1 MNNAL
6 LIILIALWKTLIL
19 LPRTFQIVIS
29 DFIGSLIYLIPL
41 KRNKYSKANIELCFP
56 DKSEAER
63 KKIYRSNI
71 LLSGRILS
79 DNGIA
84 WFWSDKR
91 IKKNIKYEIKGLSQ
105 LLTEQSSNKGILLFF
120 KHSLHLELDTRIL
133 GMHAEIYGIERK
145 HNSKYFQSIQKRG
158 RLKSMIDVVDRK
170 NTFKF
175 MKWLKNGKTVLYAPD
190 QDYGLDKSK
199 VIKFFGHPAATVSAP
214 YKIIQKTK
222 CKTFF
227 LNSYIKDNK
236 LFLDIEKFNSNNVEE
251 ISYLNNLN
259 KYIENKIKLNPDEYL
274 WQHRRFKST
283 LRKIYK

>member
-6 LIILIALWKTLIL
+6 LIILITLWKTLIL
-19 LPRTFQIVIS
+19 LPRAFQLVITN
-29 DFIGSLIYLIPL
+29 FIGFLIYLISL

-63 KKIYRSNI
+63 KKIYRRNI

-91 IKKNIKYEIKGLSQ
+91 IKKNIKYEINGLSQ
-105 LLTEQSSNKGILLFF
+105 LLTEQGSNKGILLFF

>member
-63 KKIYRSNI
+63 KRIYKKNI
-71 LLSGRILS
+71 LLSGHILS
-79 DNGIA
+79 DTGIA
-84 WFWSDKR
+84 WFWSNKR
-91 IKKNIKYEIKGLSQ
+91 IKKNIKYEINGLDK
-105 LLTEQSSNKGILLFF
+105 LLAEQSSNRGVLLFF
-120 KHSLHLELDTRIL
+120 KHSMHLEIDARIL
-133 GMHAEIYGIERK
+133 GMHAEIYGVERK
-145 HNSKYFQSIQKRG
+145 HNSRYFQSIQKRG
-158 RLKSMIDVVDRK
+158 RLKSMIDVVDRN
-170 NTFKF
+170 NTLRFI
-175 MKWLKNGKTVLYAPD
+175 KWLKNGKTVLYAPD
-190 QDYGLDKSK
+190 QDYGMNKSK
-199 VIKFFGHPAATVSAP
+199 VIKFFGHPAATVAAT

-227 LNSYIKDNK
+227 LNSYIKNKK
-236 LFLDIEKFNSNNVEE
+236 LFLDIEELNSKNSEE
-251 ISYLNNLN
+251 ISYLNDLN
-259 KYIENKIKLNPDEYL
+259 KFIENKIKLNPQEYL

>member
-6 LIILIALWKTLIL
+6 LIILITLWKTLIL
-19 LPRTFQIVIS
+19 LPRAFQLVITN
-29 DFIGSLIYLIPL
+29 FIGFLIYLISL

-63 KKIYRSNI
+63 KKIYRRNI

-91 IKKNIKYEIKGLSQ
+91 IKKNIKYEINGLSQ

-274 WQHRRFKST
+274 WQHRRIKST

>member
-6 LIILIALWKTLIL
+6 LIILITLWKILIL
-19 LPRTFQIVIS
+19 LPRAFQLVIS
-29 DFIGSLIYLIPL
+29 NFIGFLIYLISL

-63 KKIYRSNI
+63 KRIFKRNI

-79 DNGIA
+79 DIGIA

-91 IKKNIKYEIKGLSQ
+91 IKKNIKYEINGLSQ
-105 LLTEQSSNKGILLFF
+105 LLTEQSSKKGILLFF

-133 GMHAEIYGIERK
+133 GMHTDIYGIERK
-145 HNSKYFQSIQKRG
+145 HNSKYFQSIQRKG

-170 NTFKF
+170 NTLKF
-175 MKWLKNGKTVLYAPD
+175 IKWLKNGKLVLYAPD

-236 LFLDIEKFNSNNVEE
+236 FFLDIEKFNSNNLEE

>member
-6 LIILIALWKTLIL
+6 LIILITLWKTLIL
-19 LPRTFQIVIS
+19 LPRAFQLVIS
-29 DFIGSLIYLIPL
+29 NFIGFLIYLISL

-63 KKIYRSNI
+63 KKIYRRNI

-91 IKKNIKYEIKGLSQ
+91 IKKNIKYEINGLNK

-120 KHSLHLELDTRIL
+120 KHSLHLELDARIL

-158 RLKSMIDVVDRK
+158 RLKGMIDIVDRK
-170 NTFKF
+170 NTLKF
-175 MKWLKNGKTVLYAPD
+175 MKWIKNGKTVLYAPD

-222 CKTFF
+222 CKSFF

-236 LFLDIEKFNSNNVEE
+236 LFLDIEELNSNNFEE

-259 KYIENKIKLNPDEYL
+259 RYIENKIKLNPDEYL

>member
-6 LIILIALWKTLIL
+6 LIILITLWKTQIL
-19 LPRTFQIVIS
+19 LPRGFQLVIS
-29 DFIGSLIYLIPL
+29 NFIGFLIYLIPL

-56 DKSEAER
+56 HKSEAEQ
-63 KKIYRSNI
+63 KKIYRRNI
-71 LLSGRILS
+71 LLSGHILS

-91 IKKNIKYEIKGLSQ
+91 IKKKIKYEINGLNK
-105 LLTEQSSNKGILLFF
+105 LLTGQSSKKGILLFF

-145 HNSKYFQSIQKRG
+145 HNSKYFQSVQKRG

-170 NTFKF
+170 NTLRF

-199 VIKFFGHPAATVSAP
+199 VIKFFDHPAATVSAP

-227 LNSYIKDNK
+227 LNSYKKNNK
-236 LFLDIEKFNSNNVEE
+236 LFLDIEELNSNNVEE

>member
-6 LIILIALWKTLIL
+6 LIILITLWKTLIL
-19 LPRTFQIVIS
+19 LPRAFQLVIS
-29 DFIGSLIYLIPL
+29 NFIGFLIYLISL

-63 KKIYRSNI
+63 KKIYRRNI

-91 IKKNIKYEIKGLSQ
+91 IKKNIKYEINGLNK

>member
-6 LIILIALWKTLIL
+6 LIILITLWKTLIL
-19 LPRTFQIVIS
+19 LPRGFQLVIS
-29 DFIGSLIYLIPL
+29 NFIGFLIYLIPL

-63 KKIYRSNI
+63 KKIYRKNI
-71 LLSGRILS
+71 LLSGHILS

-91 IKKNIKYEIKGLSQ
+91 IKKKIKYEINGLNK
-105 LLTEQSSNKGILLFF
+105 LLTGQSSKKGILLFF

-133 GMHAEIYGIERK
+133 GMHAEIYGIERN
-145 HNSKYFQSIQKRG
+145 HNSKYFQSVQKRG
-158 RLKSMIDVVDRK
+158 RLKSMKDVVDRK
-170 NTFKF
+170 NTLRF

-227 LNSYIKDNK
+227 LNSYKKNNK
-236 LFLDIEKFNSNNVEE
+236 LFLDIEELNSNNVEE

>member
-6 LIILIALWKTLIL
+6 LIILITLWKTLIL
-19 LPRTFQIVIS
+19 LPRGFQLVIS
-29 DFIGSLIYLIPL
+29 NFIGFLIYLIPL

-56 DKSEAER
+56 HKSEAEQ
-63 KKIYRSNI
+63 KKIYRRNI
-71 LLSGRILS
+71 LLSGHILS

-91 IKKNIKYEIKGLSQ
+91 IKKKIKYEINGLNK
-105 LLTEQSSNKGILLFF
+105 LLTGQSSKKGILLFF

-145 HNSKYFQSIQKRG
+145 HNSKYFQSVQKRG
-158 RLKSMIDVVDRK
+158 RLKSMKDVVDRK
-170 NTFKF
+170 NTLRF

-199 VIKFFGHPAATVSAP
+199 EIKFFGHPAATVSAP

-227 LNSYIKDNK
+227 LNSYKKNNK
-236 LFLDIEKFNSNNVEE
+236 LFLDIEELNSNNVEE

>member
-6 LIILIALWKTLIL
+6 LIILITLWKTLIL
-19 LPRTFQIVIS
+19 LPRAFQLVIS
-29 DFIGSLIYLIPL
+29 NFIGFLIYLISL

-63 KKIYRSNI
+63 KKIYRRNI

-91 IKKNIKYEIKGLSQ
+91 IKKNIKYEINGLNK
-105 LLTEQSSNKGILLFF
+105 LLTGQSSKKGILLFF

-145 HNSKYFQSIQKRG
+145 HNSKYFQSVQKRG
-158 RLKSMIDVVDRK
+158 RLKGMKDVVDRK
-170 NTFKF
+170 NTLRF

>member
-6 LIILIALWKTLIL
+6 LIILITLWKTLIL
-19 LPRTFQIVIS
+19 LPRAFQLVIS
-29 DFIGSLIYLIPL
+29 NFIGFLIYLISL

-63 KKIYRSNI
+63 KKIYRRNI

-91 IKKNIKYEIKGLSQ
+91 IKKNIKYEINGLNK

-120 KHSLHLELDTRIL
+120 KHSLHLELDARIL

-158 RLKSMIDVVDRK
+158 RLKGMIDVVDRK
-170 NTFKF
+170 NTLKF
-175 MKWLKNGKTVLYAPD
+175 IKWLKNGKTVLYAPD

-222 CKTFF
+222 CKSFF

-236 LFLDIEKFNSNNVEE
+236 LFLDIEELNSNNVKE

-259 KYIENKIKLNPDEYL
+259 RYIENKIKLNPDEYL

>member
-6 LIILIALWKTLIL
+6 LIILITLWKTLIL
-19 LPRTFQIVIS
+19 LPRAFQLIITN
-29 DFIGSLIYLIPL
+29 FIGFLIYLISL

-63 KKIYRSNI
+63 KKIYRRNI
-71 LLSGRILS
+71 LLSGRIIS

-91 IKKNIKYEIKGLSQ
+91 IKKNIKYEINGLSQ

>member
-6 LIILIALWKTLIL
+6 LIILITLWKTLIL
-19 LPRTFQIVIS
+19 FPRAFQLVIS
-29 DFIGSLIYLIPL
+29 NFIGFLIYLISL

-63 KKIYRSNI
+63 KKIYRRNI

-91 IKKNIKYEIKGLSQ
+91 IKKNIKYEINGLNK

-145 HNSKYFQSIQKRG
+145 HNSKYFQSVQKKG

-170 NTFKF
+170 NTLKF
-175 MKWLKNGKTVLYAPD
+175 IKWLKNGKTVLYAPD
-190 QDYGLDKSK
+190 QDYGLNKSK

-236 LFLDIEKFNSNNVEE
+236 LFLDIEELNSNNVEE

-259 KYIENKIKLNPDEYL
+259 RYIENKIKLNPDEYL

>member
-6 LIILIALWKTLIL
+6 LIILITLWKTLIL
-19 LPRTFQIVIS
+19 LPRAFQLVITN
-29 DFIGSLIYLIPL
+29 FIGFLIYLISL

-91 IKKNIKYEIKGLSQ
+91 IKKNIKYEINGLSQ
-105 LLTEQSSNKGILLFF
+105 LLTEQNSNKGILLFF

>member
-1 MNNAL
+1 M
-6 LIILIALWKTLIL
+6 
-19 LPRTFQIVIS
+19 
-29 DFIGSLIYLIPL
+29 
-41 KRNKYSKANIELCFP
+41 
-56 DKSEAER
+56 
-63 KKIYRSNI
+63 
-71 LLSGRILS
+71 
-79 DNGIA
+79 
-84 WFWSDKR
+84 
-91 IKKNIKYEIKGLSQ
+91 
-105 LLTEQSSNKGILLFF
+105 
-120 KHSLHLELDTRIL
+120 LDTRIL

-190 QDYGLDKSK
+190 QDYGLNKSK

-227 LNSYIKDNK
+227 LNSYIKDKK
-236 LFLDIEKFNSNNVEE
+236 LFLDIEELNSNNVEE
-251 ISYLNNLN
+251 ISYLNYLN

>member
-6 LIILIALWKTLIL
+6 LIILITLWKTLIL
-19 LPRTFQIVIS
+19 LPRAFQLVITN
-29 DFIGSLIYLIPL
+29 FIGFLIYLISL

-63 KKIYRSNI
+63 KKIYRRNI

-91 IKKNIKYEIKGLSQ
+91 IKKNIKYEINGLSQ

-199 VIKFFGHPAATVSAP
+199 VVKFFGHPAATVSAP

>member
-6 LIILIALWKTLIL
+6 LITLITLWKTLIL
-19 LPRTFQIVIS
+19 FPRAFQLVIS
-29 DFIGSLIYLIPL
+29 NFIGFLIYLIPL

-63 KKIYRSNI
+63 RKIYRRNI
-71 LLSGRILS
+71 LLSGHILS
-79 DNGIA
+79 DNGVA

-91 IKKNIKYEIKGLSQ
+91 IKKNIKYEINGLNK

-145 HNSKYFQSIQKRG
+145 HNSKYFQSVQKKG

-170 NTFKF
+170 NTLKF
-175 MKWLKNGKTVLYAPD
+175 IKWLKNGKTVLYAPD

-236 LFLDIEKFNSNNVEE
+236 LFLDIEELNSNNFEE

-259 KYIENKIKLNPDEYL
+259 RYIENKIKLNPDEYL

>member
-6 LIILIALWKTLIL
+6 LIILITLWKTLIL
-19 LPRTFQIVIS
+19 LPRAFQLVIS
-29 DFIGSLIYLIPL
+29 NFIGFLIYLISL
-41 KRNKYSKANIELCFP
+41 KRNKYSKANIELCFQ

-63 KKIYRSNI
+63 KKIYRRNI

-91 IKKNIKYEIKGLSQ
+91 IKKNIKYEINGLNK

>member
-6 LIILIALWKTLIL
+6 LIILITLWKTLIL
-19 LPRTFQIVIS
+19 LPRAFQLVITN
-29 DFIGSLIYLIPL
+29 FIGFLIYLISL

-63 KKIYRSNI
+63 KKIYRRNI
-71 LLSGRILS
+71 LLSGHILS

-91 IKKNIKYEIKGLSQ
+91 IKKNIKYEINGLSQ

>member
-6 LIILIALWKTLIL
+6 LIILITLWKTLIL
-19 LPRTFQIVIS
+19 LPRAFQLVITN
-29 DFIGSLIYLIPL
+29 FIGFLIYLISL

-63 KKIYRSNI
+63 KKIYRRNI

-91 IKKNIKYEIKGLSQ
+91 IKKNIKYEINGLNK

-120 KHSLHLELDTRIL
+120 KHSLHLELDARIL

-227 LNSYIKDNK
+227 LNSYKKNNK
-236 LFLDIEKFNSNNVEE
+236 LFLDIEELNSNNVDE

>member
-6 LIILIALWKTLIL
+6 LIILITLWKTLIL
-19 LPRTFQIVIS
+19 LPRAFQLVIS
-29 DFIGSLIYLIPL
+29 NFIGFLIYLISL

-63 KKIYRSNI
+63 KKIYRRNI

-91 IKKNIKYEIKGLSQ
+91 IKKNIKYEINGLSQ

-251 ISYLNNLN
+251 TSYLNNLN

>member
-6 LIILIALWKTLIL
+6 LIILITLWKTLIL
-19 LPRTFQIVIS
+19 LPRGFQLVIS
-29 DFIGSLIYLIPL
+29 NFIGFLIYLIPL

-56 DKSEAER
+56 HKSEAEQ
-63 KKIYRSNI
+63 KKIYRRNI
-71 LLSGRILS
+71 LLSGHILS

-91 IKKNIKYEIKGLSQ
+91 IKKKIKYEINGLNK
-105 LLTEQSSNKGILLFF
+105 LLTGQSSKKGILLFF

-145 HNSKYFQSIQKRG
+145 HNSKYFQSVQKRG

-170 NTFKF
+170 NTLRF

-199 VIKFFGHPAATVSAP
+199 VIKFFDHPAATVSAP

-227 LNSYIKDNK
+227 LNSYKKNNK
-236 LFLDIEKFNSNNVEE
+236 LFLDIEELNSNNVEE

>member
-6 LIILIALWKTLIL
+6 LIILITLWKTLIL
-19 LPRTFQIVIS
+19 LPRGFQLVIS
-29 DFIGSLIYLIPL
+29 NFIGSLIYLIPL
-41 KRNKYSKANIELCFP
+41 KRNKYSKTNIELCFP

-63 KKIYRSNI
+63 KKIYRRNI
-71 LLSGRILS
+71 LLSGHILS

-91 IKKNIKYEIKGLSQ
+91 IKKKIKYEINGLNK
-105 LLTEQSSNKGILLFF
+105 LLTGQSSKKGILLFF

-145 HNSKYFQSIQKRG
+145 HNSKYFQSVQKRG
-158 RLKSMIDVVDRK
+158 RLKSMKDVVDRK
-170 NTFKF
+170 NTLRF

-199 VIKFFGHPAATVSAP
+199 EIKFFGHPAATVSAP

-227 LNSYIKDNK
+227 LNSYNKIYK
-236 LFLDIEKFNSNNVEE
+236 LFLDIEELNSNNVEE

>member
-6 LIILIALWKTLIL
+6 LIILITLWKTLIL
-19 LPRTFQIVIS
+19 LPRGFQLVIS
-29 DFIGSLIYLIPL
+29 NFIGFLIYLIPL

-56 DKSEAER
+56 HKSEAEQ
-63 KKIYRSNI
+63 KKIYRRNI
-71 LLSGRILS
+71 LLSGHILS

-91 IKKNIKYEIKGLSQ
+91 IKKKIKYEINGLNK
-105 LLTEQSSNKGILLFF
+105 LLTGQSSKKGILLFF

-222 CKTFF
+222 CKSFF

-236 LFLDIEKFNSNNVEE
+236 LFLDIEELNSNNFEE

-259 KYIENKIKLNPDEYL
+259 RYIENKIKLNPDEYL

>member
-6 LIILIALWKTLIL
+6 LIILITLWKSLIL
-19 LPRTFQIVIS
+19 LPRAFQLVIS
-29 DFIGSLIYLIPL
+29 NFIGFLIYLISL

-63 KKIYRSNI
+63 KKIYRRNI

>member
-6 LIILIALWKTLIL
+6 LIILITLWKTQIL
-19 LPRTFQIVIS
+19 LPRGFQLVIS
-29 DFIGSLIYLIPL
+29 NFIGFLIYLIPL

-56 DKSEAER
+56 HKSEAEQ
-63 KKIYRSNI
+63 KKIYRRNI
-71 LLSGRILS
+71 LLSGHILS

-91 IKKNIKYEIKGLSQ
+91 IKKKIKYEINGLNK
-105 LLTEQSSNKGILLFF
+105 LLTRQSSNKGILLFF

-145 HNSKYFQSIQKRG
+145 HNSKYFQSVQKRG

-170 NTFKF
+170 NTLRF

-199 VIKFFGHPAATVSAP
+199 EIKFFGHPAATVSAP

-227 LNSYIKDNK
+227 LNSYKKNNK
-236 LFLDIEKFNSNNVEE
+236 LFLDIEELNSNNVEE